1 MTPLVTAAHASA
13 RPVQRAGHI
22 GTDDNRY
29 CGAAVFGALAASA
42 TSQLDLTARAFG
54 LRDLTDADREVLRV
68 ISLGLTS
75 PDARVWPLKLTR
87 VLAAYGN
94 PYAGYFGAQL
104 GTGSQQLG
112 PGVTAGAAAS
122 LAWIRARVG
131 DDPSDAAVAAAVAA
145 HAAER
150 GRIGGFGVPFR
161 AEDERLI
168 GMYKLLSHHPAR
180 RRPSWR
186 LMEQV
191 VHALREA
198 HGVAPNI
205 VIAIAALVL
214 EQRPTTEPMFWGD
227 QMEPGVASEAARRMG
242 MTLERR
248 WGHLVGPRSTSRV
261 YPDQNHRYRE
271 TAESTLEPL
280 VRSTLCRLLV
290 RDGYVVVEA
299 TDGQHA
305 LELLSQMKR
314 PDVVLLDLSMPR
326 LDGAAT
332 FRELQK
338 RDATLPVVLMSGYS
352 EQDAVQHFLG
362 EDLAGF
368 VQKPFSNAEVLRC
381 MSQALAKRAG

>member
-1 MTPLVTAAHASA
+1 MTPLVTAPHASA

-131 DDPSDAAVAAAVAA
+131 DEPSDAAVAAAVAA

-214 EQRPTTEPMFWGD
+214 DLGLAPHRAGLF
-227 QMEPGVASEAARRMG
+227 VASLMSHTFAAHAVEAA
-242 MTLERR
+242 
-248 WGHLVGPRSTSRV
+248 
-261 YPDQNHRYRE
+261 
-271 TAESTLEPL
+271 
-280 VRSTLCRLLV
+280 
-290 RDGYVVVEA
+290 
-299 TDGQHA
+299 
-305 LELLSQMKR
+305 
-314 PDVVLLDLSMPR
+314 
-326 LDGAAT
+326 
-332 FRELQK
+332 
-338 RDATLPVVLMSGYS
+338 
-352 EQDAVQHFLG
+352 EQDGPWL
-362 EDLAGF
+362 
-368 VQKPFSNAEVLRC
+368 
-381 MSQALAKRAG
+381 QALPRDVLDDRSRAPRRSPAAEAAAAAGSTAASARRTLAW